1 MQNGIEKFL
10 NWETFLKEIPMSYR
24 PIVLFLAP
32 FAIFACSNPET
43 EREIAERKSEIS
55 TLERQIDSAKASL
68 DSARKID
75 AELRRELDSLDMG
88 R

>member
-1 MQNGIEKFL
+1 MQKGIEKFL
-10 NWETFLKEIPMSYR
+10 NWETFLKEIPMPYR

-32 FAIFACSNPET
+32 LAIFACSNPET

-68 DSARKID
+68 DSAGKID